1 MSASR
6 TTGRALAYPTDHVLG
21 VLDDPARV
29 AAALE
34 ALAADG
40 LPAEAV
46 TVLEGADAEM
56 AMGRL
61 GRPRSLAQRLLRLVR
76 FTTMD
81 QQPDLQLYEAA
92 VADGRAV
99 VAVHVAD
106 SEARHQARAALERSG
121 AHFLNFYGRF
131 YTEELTRWRG
141 PELDLPEYL
150 RR

>member
-1 MSASR
+1 MSGSR

-92 VADGRAV
+92 VAD
-99 VAVHVAD
+99 
-106 SEARHQARAALERSG
+106 SEARQQARAALERSG